1 MTAVNSCRC
10 PRHAFGGLHSSA
22 NNRRDHDSSVS
33 TRSDRRRS
41 ERNNLVVAAVAKAAI
56 AIAHAESSQSRRMI
70 GTSQTASRDVLRMGA
85 WPSALL
91 LSRRTRRIDARG
103 RAFWPGG
110 FSCSKLFT
118 VVHVLSSVTKMA
130 HCTNQDVVTLSIL
143 LLRVR
148 RFTQSEPP
156 LESSI
161 EPQIVSME
169 GFNERTTASVP
180 IQDCLNRGVH
190 PIELCPVLCPP
201 PNATD
206 CDQVHGHRLKALLGN
221 ASGALHH
228 NS

>member
-1 MTAVNSCRC
+1 LPFRVAHRLRGNQRQVILHQADPIFILPVTIEATT
-10 PRHAFGGLHSSA
+10 PRGL
-22 NNRRDHDSSVS
+22 
-33 TRSDRRRS
+33 
-41 ERNNLVVAAVAKAAI
+41 E
-56 AIAHAESSQSRRMI
+56 RRMAWI
-70 GTSQTASRDVLRMGA
+70 HARQPSFDLMGTCRTHDWTQKAYT
-85 WPSALL
+85 SAA
-91 LSRRTRRIDARG
+91 LSKNSPQYLDKTQARG

>member
-91 LSRRTRRIDARG
+91 LSRRTRRIDQTVVEQTTNTRATRSAAERNSSGHENTPCRG
-103 RAFWPGG
+103 RRQPRQAIIPAMNRPAVGASHSG
-110 FSCSKLFT
+110 NGRGAEVSGAANRSIKTALCLKRRHALG
-118 VVHVLSSVTKMA
+118 
-130 HCTNQDVVTLSIL
+130 DVVT
-143 LLRVR
+143 
-148 RFTQSEPP
+148 
-156 LESSI
+156 
-161 EPQIVSME
+161 
-169 GFNERTTASVP
+169 GTT
-180 IQDCLNRGVH
+180 I
-190 PIELCPVLCPP
+190 
-201 PNATD
+201 
-206 CDQVHGHRLKALLGN
+206 
-221 ASGALHH
+221 GAQ
-228 NS
+228 